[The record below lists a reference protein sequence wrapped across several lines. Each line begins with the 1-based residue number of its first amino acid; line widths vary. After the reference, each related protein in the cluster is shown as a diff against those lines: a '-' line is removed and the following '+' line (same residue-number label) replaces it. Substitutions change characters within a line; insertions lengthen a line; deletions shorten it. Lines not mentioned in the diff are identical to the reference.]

1 MAKETIFQRLRDE
14 AGGRELSVRWY
25 RSKIQQIAPRLS
37 PEKMVAEGKTTARVN
52 YGMLNLFLYKPLWAA
67 KLKYYDMFPLV
78 LPLQSAPGGFLG
90 CNFHYL
96 APGVRFR
103 LLETLQRFANDNT
116 FDSKT
121 RLSVSYGAV
130 KSIPFIK
137 PTIKHYLW
145 SYVRSSFLRIDMDEA
160 PVSVYLPVQQ
170 FKKASAASVYAQS
183 RKLY

>member
-1 MAKETIFQRLRDE
+1 MASIFHSITDRTQGVKKSSD
-14 AGGRELSVRWY
+14 WY
-25 RSKIQQIAPRLS
+25 RKQVQSIASKATSRKLMGQGKLIGRPSSGRLNMFFYD
-37 PEKMVAEGKTTARVN
+37 P
-52 YGMLNLFLYKPLWAA
+52 
-67 KLKYYDMFPLV
+67 KLKDVLPYYDIFPLV

-121 RLSVSYGAV
+121 KLSVSYNAV

-170 FKKASAASVYAQS
+170 FKKASAANVYAQS

>member
-1 MAKETIFQRLRDE
+1 ME
-14 AGGRELSVRWY
+14 SY
-25 RSKIQQIAPRLS
+25 S
-37 PEKMVAEGKTTARVN
+37 P
-52 YGMLNLFLYKPLWAA
+52 
-67 KLKYYDMFPLV
+67 YYDIFPLV

-96 APGVRFR
+96 APGVRFK

-121 RLSVSYGAV
+121 KLSVSYNAV

-145 SYVRSSFLRIDMDEA
+145 GYVRSSFLRVDMDEA

>member
-1 MAKETIFQRLRDE
+1 MASIFHSITDRTQGIHKSND
-14 AGGRELSVRWY
+14 WY
-25 RSKIQQIAPRLS
+25 RRQVSTIASKISASKL
-37 PEKMVAEGKTTARVN
+37 MAEGKL
-52 YGMLNLFLYKPLWAA
+52 LNSPSSGRLNMFFYNPKTKDVLP
-67 KLKYYDMFPLV
+67 YYDTFPLV
-78 LPLQSAPGGFLG
+78 LPLQYAPSGFLG

-96 APGVRFR
+96 SPGIRFK

-116 FDSKT
+116 FDSGT
-121 RLSVSYGAV
+121 RLSVSYNAV

-160 PVSVYLPVQQ
+160 PISVYLPVQQ
-170 FKKASAASVYAQS
+170 FKKASAASVHAKS

>member
-1 MAKETIFQRLRDE
+1 MASIFHSITDRTQGVRKSNDWYRRQVSTIASKISASKLMAQGKLLGRPS
-14 AGGRELSVRWY
+14 GGR
-25 RSKIQQIAPRLS
+25 
-37 PEKMVAEGKTTARVN
+37 
-52 YGMLNLFLYKPLWAA
+52 LNMFFYDP
-67 KLKYYDMFPLV
+67 KLKDVLPYYDIFPLV

-96 APGVRFR
+96 APGVRFK